1 MKIKKLIKL
10 IHCFY
15 TPVLVFLLHFMFVQL
30 HLYSAFAWADM
41 PMHFLGGMS
50 IAYSCI
56 LVLRKVK
63 EEVVIHDRFFEIL
76 IIVALV
82 GLSAILW
89 ELSELVVENL
99 FNLNW
104 QLTLIDTL
112 CDLFLGL
119 VGGLTISSLIKV
131 KGGQK

>member
-1 MKIKKLIKL
+1 MKIKELIKL

-15 TPVLVFLLHFMFVQL
+15 TPVLVFLLHLMFGQL
-30 HLYSAFAWADM
+30 KIYSVFVWADM
-41 PMHFLGGMS
+41 PMHLLGGMS

-56 LVLRKVK
+56 LVFRKIK
-63 EEVVIHDRFFEIL
+63 EKVVIHDRFFEIL

-89 ELSELVVENL
+89 EFYEFVMDILLKTN
-99 FNLNW
+99 FNSLN
-104 QLTLIDTL
+104 DTL
-112 CDLFLGL
+112 LDFFLGL